1 MSKVRPTPCFA
12 KLIQDFF
19 VERLMDQRAVS
30 PETISSYRDTFRLF
44 LRFASERI
52 GKYPSDLTLAD
63 MDAPTVLDFLRHLEV
78 DRHNCARTR
87 NVRLAAVRS
96 FMKYAAY
103 RDITSMDVI
112 QRVLAVPMKRCDKPM
127 VGFLSRDEIQQLL
140 AAPDPDTWFGQRDRV
155 MLATMYNTGAR
166 VSEILAL
173 RVGDV
178 ILGPAPFV
186 HILGKGRKQRTVPLW
201 RSTATLIKRWLPRIQ
216 DEPGQRLFPNRS
228 GNAMTR
234 SNVADRLRIAVT
246 RAKGQCP
253 QLAKRSVSPH
263 LVRHYMPFRIMSGGT
278 IELRR
283 STRTVRVESRCA
295 RRAQVIT
302 RHNFRPLKTV
312 QKVEKLVCRLEASRL
327 AVSRSC
333 LLKGLFFHRK
343 GRFDIDLRCRNRFMP
358 EPQRDDRATNALLQK
373 VHGHGVSQTVDG
385 DPLLL

>member
-63 MDAPTVLDFLRHLEV
+63 MDAPTVLAFLRHLEV

-263 LVRHYMPFRIMSGGT
+263 LVRH
-278 IELRR
+278 
-283 STRTVRVESRCA
+283 
-295 RRAQVIT
+295 
-302 RHNFRPLKTV
+302 
-312 QKVEKLVCRLEASRL
+312 
-327 AVSRSC
+327 
-333 LLKGLFFHRK
+333 
-343 GRFDIDLRCRNRFMP
+343 
-358 EPQRDDRATNALLQK
+358 ATAMHLLQSG
-373 VHGHGVSQTVDG
+373 VDLSVIALWLGHESPSTTHGYMEADLTMKERALHNIQPPQVKNRRYRPPDR
-385 DPLLL
+385 LLQFLESL

>member
-1 MSKVRPTPCFA
+1 M
-12 KLIQDFF
+12 
-19 VERLMDQRAVS
+19 
-30 PETISSYRDTFRLF
+30 
-44 LRFASERI
+44 
-52 GKYPSDLTLAD
+52 LA
-63 MDAPTVLDFLRHLEV
+63 FLRHLEV

-103 RDITSMDVI
+103 HDIASLDVI

-216 DEPGQRLFPNRS
+216 D
-228 GNAMTR
+228 
-234 SNVADRLRIAVT
+234 VAGAT
-246 RAKGQCP
+246 
-253 QLAKRSVSPH
+253 
-263 LVRHYMPFRIMSGGT
+263 
-278 IELRR
+278 
-283 STRTVRVESRCA
+283 TV
-295 RRAQVIT
+295 
-302 RHNFRPLKTV
+302 
-312 QKVEKLVCRLEASRL
+312 
-327 AVSRSC
+327 
-333 LLKGLFFHRK
+333 
-343 GRFDIDLRCRNRFMP
+343 P
-358 EPQRDDRATNALLQK
+358 EPVGKRDDSLQCR
-373 VHGHGVSQTVDG
+373 
-385 DPLLL
+385 